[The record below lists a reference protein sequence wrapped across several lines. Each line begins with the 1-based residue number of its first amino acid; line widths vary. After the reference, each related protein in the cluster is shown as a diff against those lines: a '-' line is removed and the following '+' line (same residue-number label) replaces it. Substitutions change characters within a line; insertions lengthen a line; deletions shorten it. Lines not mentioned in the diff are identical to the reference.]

1 MKKKHF
7 FLKFSI
13 LLALAYWFFDSFVHH
28 LGYGELKFEII
39 PSDFDELWMRCVIF
53 ILLLAFGVF
62 ADYHTNRIIEKDA
75 EKNDVYMAML
85 GVTRHILSN
94 FLNKIV
100 LIRSETEDSKAFN
113 IDVLKI
119 YDQVMDDTI
128 TQIRNLERIKR
139 VQQENY

>member
-13 LLALAYWFFDSFVHH
+13 PLALAYWFFDSVVHYF
-28 LGYGELKFEII
+28 GYGELEFEII
-39 PSDFDELWMRCVIF
+39 PSDFDEFWMRSVIF

-62 ADYHTNRIIEKDA
+62 ADYHTNKIIEKDA

-85 GVTRHILSN
+85 GITRHILRN
-94 FLNKIV
+94 FSKNILS
-100 LIRSETEDSKAFN
+100 LRSDTEDSKSFN
-113 IDVLKI
+113 IDILKI

-128 TQIRNLERIKR
+128 TQIKDLEGIKR
-139 VQQENY
+139 IQPGNF